1 MALSSRQN
9 IPFGEEINHE
19 KIITGLFYA
28 INQRKTET
36 SFHSDYFCD
45 GVKTIHKIPLL
56 SDYITDTAPEDT
68 IEKGFIHGLS
78 NVLNVLAN
86 PNAAKKEDYCK
97 MKQYHEQY
105 VRLILQ
111 TRDIIDGKGE
121 YSMSYKLLLLMA
133 HEEAKCDITLKTT
146 QKCLFYFVNPLP
158 VADGNK
164 HPYGSWK
171 DIKKFSHYIYNIK
184 KSTTSCKMTQVCNTL
199 IQYCI
204 HLYVLQL
211 ELDLEWYTRGD
222 MEKISLC
229 AKWVP
234 REKSKYN
241 WLFTRLAKTMFL
253 KNTNHHF
260 HDRSSLS
267 YCYRK
272 LRRLLASL
280 NRQLDTV
287 EIKQCAG
294 NYSGIDYSKVPSR
307 ALKRQHCAF
316 LNVTDNFKTRTRTSA
331 TPDRITASANY
342 TQYSL
347 TTSMNKHPYIRDTA
361 PRHIMEEHVI
371 NGLTTKG
378 SSARCDTQKQ
388 WLDYTSNIGLCGNM
402 ISMIDIRL
410 RFIDPFIIPAAI
422 GITACVSNKS
432 SLGKYAFGFDNKTLL
447 NLGQYDDDFCD
458 MVEKIRNS
466 EDMPSRRCRWDDNIL
481 DVDHVAEIILNH
493 LVEKNIPPNKVEDLT
508 LVNVTVLNITDR
520 TIESFSKSANVVME
534 RIAKLYHDTGIKHYG
549 IPYKPIHI
557 FYWNITYKHRIER
570 RTINENMTV
579 FCGYNNMIIDIFIK
593 DGFQGLTDLTTEP
606 YNVVSKLLE
615 NKRYNLN
622 HFITTPHD
630 WKNPDSVFII

>member
-9 IPFGEEINHE
+9 TPFEENIDHE

-36 SFHSDYFCD
+36 SFYSNYFCD
-45 GVKTIHKIPLL
+45 GVETIHKTPLL
-56 SDYITDTAPEDT
+56 SDSIMEAASEDT
-68 IEKGFIHGLS
+68 IEKEFIHGLS
-78 NVLNVLAN
+78 NVLNVLVN
-86 PNAAKKEDYCK
+86 SNAAKKEDYRK
-97 MKQYHEQY
+97 MKKYHEQY

-133 HEEAKCDITLKTT
+133 HEEEKCDIMLKTA

-184 KSTTSCKMTQVCNTL
+184 KSTTSCKMIQVCNTL

-211 ELDLEWYTRGD
+211 ELDLEWYMRDD

-272 LRRLLASL
+272 LRRLLSSL
-280 NRQLDTV
+280 NHQLDTV

-307 ALKRQHCAF
+307 ALKRQHRAF
-316 LNVTDNFKTRTRTSA
+316 LNVNQNDKIRTRTSA
-331 TPDRITASANY
+331 TPDRIIASANY
-342 TQYSL
+342 TKYSL
-347 TTSMNKHPYIRDTA
+347 KEHTSEPKHLYIENNA
-361 PRHIMEEHVI
+361 HRHIMEEHVI
-371 NGLTTKG
+371 NGLTAKS

-388 WLDYTSNIGLCGNM
+388 WLDYTSNIGIGGNV
-402 ISMIDIRL
+402 ISMIDLKL
-410 RFIDPFIIPAAI
+410 RIVDRFLMPAAI
-422 GITACVSNKS
+422 GITACATHTS
-432 SLGKYAFGFDNKTLL
+432 SFGKYTFGFDNKTLIDL
-447 NLGQYDDDFCD
+447 EQYDDDFCN
-458 MVEKIRNS
+458 MVEKIGNR
-466 EDMPSRRCRWDDNIL
+466 EDMCRWDDNIL
-481 DVDHVAEIILNH
+481 DVDRVAEIILNH

-570 RTINENMTV
+570 RMINENMTF

-593 DGFQGLTDLTTEP
+593 NGFQGLTDLTTEP
-606 YNVVSKLLE
+606 YNVVAKVLE

-622 HFITTPHD
+622 HFIATPHD